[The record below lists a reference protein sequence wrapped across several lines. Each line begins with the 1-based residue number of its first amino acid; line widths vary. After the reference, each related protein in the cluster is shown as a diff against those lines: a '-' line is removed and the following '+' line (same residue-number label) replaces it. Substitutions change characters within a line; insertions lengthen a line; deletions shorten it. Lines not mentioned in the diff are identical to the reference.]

1 MSSRSDMGE
10 GGELRR
16 AAGVGSKV
24 GVLGPAGGAVPLR
37 GGSRGKWGACCTGM
51 ALAAG
56 AVALHICLGGVAWGA
71 CQGAGNHLH
80 LWRARL

>member
-1 MSSRSDMGE
+1 MGE
-10 GGELRR
+10 GGGVHR

-37 GGSRGKWGACCTGM
+37 RGDRGEGGACCTGV

-56 AVALHICLGGVAWGA
+56 AVALHISLG
-71 CQGAGNHLH
+71 
-80 LWRARL
+80 